1 MKRNMLELAVAMIM
15 LVLDFWLVLSL
26 RTWYSVES
34 VLQGCA
40 VALVVWV
47 FLTRGGRS
55 VGLVELVGKGFGFSL
70 LWMSVL
76 WFMRMLVVG
85 SLFPV
90 SVSFWVFV
98 MSFELIVFP
107 LSLLSVAISVTA
119 YSLFRARLWAWQVFL
134 SSWYVSI
141 YGVFAGYDVWW
152 FVFVRPYLRPPYY
165 FSGAGAIALDMFRVG
180 LAFFIAGI
188 FTVVYLGL
196 RRPKERLAP

>member
-1 MKRNMLELAVAMIM
+1 MLKLALAMIL

-34 VLQGCA
+34 MLQGCA

-47 FLTRGGRS
+47 FLTRRGKF
-55 VGLVELVGKGFGFSL
+55 VGLVEFVGKSFGFSL
-70 LWMSVL
+70 VLMSVL

-141 YGVFAGYDVWW
+141 YAVFAGYDVWW

-188 FTVVYLGL
+188 FTIAYLGF
-196 RRPKERLAP
+196 RRRRESPAP